1 LKAELFNKMS
11 RKLVISSLSEQQ
23 LQKLS
28 QDLQVSQQ
36 ASKYAFNSR
45 PNIICLYEAEG
56 DDLYIPFAYGKK
68 FSRPPRENFSE
79 QSVEFIGQLRDNQKE
94 VKKEAIER
102 LNSCGSVIIAAAC
115 GFGKTSTAIYIATKI
130 RLKTLILCHR
140 VVLVNQWRDSIKK
153 FCPEATVQVLSGSSR
168 LEDVNFYIMNA
179 INVSKHSRSFYK
191 DMGMV
196 ITDECIPGKTPI
208 LLENG
213 VKNIEDIHNEFEK
226 GKSFIVQSY
235 NEKTKIFEPKKVLYT
250 WKRPI
255 EGKKLMKLTFFG
267 KRRNISC
274 TDNHKI
280 LTSTGYKYAKDI
292 SIGDLIVSYSNH
304 NSYGDIS
311 NVPNSDQWQIILGS
325 FLGDGCVSELP
336 CSGRY
341 RLRIIHGEAQY
352 EYCKWKAY
360 IMGINT
366 LEYVPENGYSKKPAY
381 RFCTKMF
388 DTEKLFPSKKGD
400 CPQWIIDEID
410 LRGIAIWYMDDGSI
424 GKNGNC
430 IRFHTES
437 FTIESVQRLV
447 EKLKKYEV
455 LSRVVIEKKK
465 YPVIYIDNVNTKK
478 LLSLISPYLH
488 ESMHGKI
495 ITKEYKIWMEDFVR
509 PKNEIYNKLEYVPVE
524 KLTDKDIIISKNRLY
539 PCKWL
544 FCNIC
549 NCYRFHGTR
558 NDSKTYRCYHN
569 NPSSRN
575 IQFIYNPYKYTWSNI
590 YENYGYLRVK
600 KAENCGFGKEKFVYD
615 LEVEDNHNFILASIA
630 GRNGPVV
637 HNCHLIM
644 ADKLSQCMRY
654 LTPRYMLGLS
664 ATPYRTDGL
673 DILIDMYFGKHKIV
687 RKLFRKHTVYRYNT
701 GFKPEVKIN
710 KMGKVDWSSVLES
723 QCGNTERNETIVKLV
738 KFFPERTFLILC
750 KRVEQAKYIEQ
761 RLTEEKEDVTSLI
774 GSKQEF
780 EQASRILVGTVQKTG
795 VGFDHPRLNT
805 LILAS
810 DVEQYFVQYL
820 GRVFRREDTEPVII
834 DLVDNYSLLYKH
846 FQTRNSVYIE
856 HGGIVKDFH
865 KEFPN
870 FLGDYCRRTI
880 P

>member
-1 LKAELFNKMS
+1 MS

-28 QDLQVSQQ
+28 EDLQVSQQ
-36 ASKYAFNSR
+36 PSKYAFNAR

-79 QSVEFIGQLRDNQKE
+79 QNVEFIGQLRDNQKE

-102 LNSCGSVIIAAAC
+102 LNSCGTVIIAAAC

-153 FCPEATVQVLSGSSR
+153 FCREATVQVLSGSSK

-179 INVSKHSRSFYK
+179 VNVPKHSRSFYK

-196 ITDECIPGKTPI
+196 ITDE
-208 LLENG
+208 
-213 VKNIEDIHNEFEK
+213 
-226 GKSFIVQSY
+226 
-235 NEKTKIFEPKKVLYT
+235 
-250 WKRPI
+250 
-255 EGKKLMKLTFFG
+255 M
-267 KRRNISC
+267 
-274 TDNHKI
+274 
-280 LTSTGYKYAKDI
+280 
-292 SIGDLIVSYSNH
+292 
-304 NSYGDIS
+304 
-311 NVPNSDQWQIILGS
+311 
-325 FLGDGCVSELP
+325 
-336 CSGRY
+336 
-341 RLRIIHGEAQY
+341 
-352 EYCKWKAY
+352 
-360 IMGINT
+360 
-366 LEYVPENGYSKKPAY
+366 
-381 RFCTKMF
+381 
-388 DTEKLFPSKKGD
+388 
-400 CPQWIIDEID
+400 
-410 LRGIAIWYMDDGSI
+410 
-424 GKNGNC
+424 
-430 IRFHTES
+430 
-437 FTIESVQRLV
+437 
-447 EKLKKYEV
+447 
-455 LSRVVIEKKK
+455 
-465 YPVIYIDNVNTKK
+465 
-478 LLSLISPYLH
+478 
-488 ESMHGKI
+488 
-495 ITKEYKIWMEDFVR
+495 
-509 PKNEIYNKLEYVPVE
+509 
-524 KLTDKDIIISKNRLY
+524 
-539 PCKWL
+539 
-544 FCNIC
+544 
-549 NCYRFHGTR
+549 
-558 NDSKTYRCYHN
+558 
-569 NPSSRN
+569 
-575 IQFIYNPYKYTWSNI
+575 
-590 YENYGYLRVK
+590 
-600 KAENCGFGKEKFVYD
+600 
-615 LEVEDNHNFILASIA
+615 
-630 GRNGPVV
+630 
-637 HNCHLIM
+637 HLIM
-644 ADKLSQCMRY
+644 ADKISQCMRY

-780 EQASRILVGTVQKTG
+780 EEASRILVGTVQKTG

-865 KEFPN
+865 KEFPT
-870 FLGDYCRRTI
+870 FSA
-880 P
+880 